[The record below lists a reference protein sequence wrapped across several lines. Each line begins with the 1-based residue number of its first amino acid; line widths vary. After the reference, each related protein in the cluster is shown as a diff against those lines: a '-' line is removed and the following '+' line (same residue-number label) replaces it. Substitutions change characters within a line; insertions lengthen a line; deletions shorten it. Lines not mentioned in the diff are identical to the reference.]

1 MLAITANWRL
11 TDGSLAASRVGQ
23 ASGWLRAVHAA
34 VARAGCGRDGRYR
47 PVAHLCLVFAGDTY
61 DWLLS
66 DVWHPGDRPWHGGE
80 RGRRGRRRAAV
91 AAVMATRPV
100 LREVIEWARR
110 GLTVP
115 AADGRGR
122 PSTWAKQKVPLRL
135 VLLAGDRDRWVGEW
149 AGPLGRLG
157 IDVGEAWSDGVR
169 DVRHGHDR
177 DPLAWH
183 PSVSL
188 PRGDRQ
194 PTFAES
200 LALDLVVPFAVAARR
215 DERLWPVVRPRL
227 SRFAAEHPAAWPKLI
242 GELIAE
248 AGGDATAGRGLL
260 LLWQRQV
267 AEWFAVARRELPACD
282 AEFDA
287 VAAFAGWFEQTAPE
301 AEPPAALRRLTA
313 ATAGRPAAGGA
324 FLAHPGGDGSPT
336 LDCHLAAG
344 RNWREHLDR
353 PPPGP
358 AVLAIGGGA
367 VGSGFVDAA

>member
-23 ASGWLRAVHAA
+23 AGGWLRAVHAA
-34 VARAGCGRDGRYR
+34 VVRAGCGRDGRYR
-47 PVAHLCLVFAGDTY
+47 PVADLCLVFAGDTF

-80 RGRRGRRRAAV
+80 RGRRARRRAAL
-91 AAVMATRPV
+91 AALMATRPA
-100 LREVIEWARR
+100 LRQLVEWARH

-122 PSTWAKQKVPLRL
+122 PSTWAEQRVPLRL
-135 VLLAGDRDRWVGEW
+135 VFLAGDRDWWVGEW

-169 DVRHGHDR
+169 DVRHGHDG

-183 PSVSL
+183 LPGPL
-188 PRGDRQ
+188 PRGERQ
-194 PTFAES
+194 PTLAES
-200 LALDLVVPFAVAARR
+200 LTLDLLVPFAYAARR
-215 DERLWPVVRPRL
+215 DDRLWPVVRPQL
-227 SRFAAEHPAAWPKLI
+227 HRFAAEHPAAWPQRI
-242 GELIAE
+242 GELVA
-248 AGGDATAGRGLL
+248 AVGDTAAGRSLP
-260 LLWQRQV
+260 LLWRRQV
-267 AEWFAVARRELPACD
+267 AKWCAVARRELPACD

-313 ATAGRPAAGGA
+313 ATAGRPATGGA
-324 FLAHPGGDGSPT
+324 FLAHPGGEDSPT
-336 LDCHLAAG
+336 LDCHLADG
-344 RNWREHLDR
+344 RSWREHLDR

-358 AVLAIGGGA
+358 AVVAIGGGA
-367 VGSGFVDAA
+367 AGGGFVDAA